1 MRLRGTGAPVVA
13 LRAYSGR
20 KQGCRRI
27 PVDAQIRT
35 SRMRGALGGPRVLLR
50 RLREVMAEPVSAQD
64 RLDKVVVLIA
74 ANMVAEV
81 CSVYVLRVDGTLELY
96 ATEGLKREAVH
107 ETVLKSDEGL
117 VGLVASEANPINLSD
132 AQAHPA
138 FSFRPETGE
147 EIYHSFL
154 GVPVL
159 RAGNTLGVLVVQN
172 RARRTYT
179 EEEEEA
185 LQTTAMVLAEMIASG
200 ELSSIAR
207 PGAEPVARHTMHVTG
222 AALSDGIALGHVV
235 LHEPRVVVTNV
246 IADDVPKELKRLDAS
261 IATFRADL
269 DRLVEHGEA
278 AEGGEH
284 REVLEAYRMFGYDQG
299 WLHKMREAV
308 MTGLTAEAGV
318 ERVQSDTRAR
328 MLRASDPYLRDR
340 LHDLDDLANR
350 LMRVLMGQ
358 DHAPGKEHLPENA
371 IVVARS
377 MGPAALLD
385 YDRKRLRG
393 LVLEEGGPTSHVS
406 IVARALGIPT
416 VGEIENATGLVEPG
430 DAIIVDGSTGNVH
443 MRPPQDI
450 EAAYGERVK
459 LRARRQAQYRALRDK
474 PCVTKDGRAISLM
487 INAGLVIDLPHLD
500 ETGAAGIGLFRTELQ
515 FMVAATLPRTGD
527 QLGLYRTVLDA
538 AGKRPVTFRTLDIGG
553 DKVLPYMRNVQ
564 EENPALGWRAI
575 RLGLDRPGLLRSQVR
590 AMLRAAGGR
599 ELRLMFPMISMVEEF
614 DKAKALVEVELT
626 HLRRHGHALP
636 ERVQIGT
643 MLEVPALLYQL
654 DELLDRV
661 DFLSVGSNDLMQFLY
676 AADRGNAHVAH
687 RFDPLSTP
695 VLRALKE
702 IADKGKKHG
711 KPVALCGELASQPIG
726 AMALAILGY
735 RSMSLSP
742 SAVGPV
748 KALLLD
754 LDCSKGEAAILPF
767 LAQPVGSV
775 SIRHKLEGFAAAEG
789 LQL

>member
-1 MRLRGTGAPVVA
+1 
-13 LRAYSGR
+13 
-20 KQGCRRI
+20 
-27 PVDAQIRT
+27 
-35 SRMRGALGGPRVLLR
+35 MRGALGGPRVLLR
-50 RLREVMAEPVSAQD
+50 RLREVMAEPVSAQE

-107 ETVLKSDEGL
+107 ETVLKADEGL
-117 VGLVASEANPINLSD
+117 VGLVASEANPINLSE
-132 AQAHPA
+132 AHAHPA

-159 RAGNTLGVLVVQN
+159 RAGNTLGVLTVQN

-200 ELSSIAR
+200 ELSSIAK
-207 PGAEPVARHTMHVTG
+207 PGAEPAARHTTHMQGT
-222 AALSDGIALGHVV
+222 ALSDGIALGHVV

-246 IADDVPKELKRLDAS
+246 IADDVPRELKRLDAA
-261 IATFRADL
+261 ITTLRADL
-269 DRLVEHGEA
+269 DRMVEHRDVA
-278 AEGGEH
+278 DGGEH
-284 REVLEAYRMFGYDQG
+284 RDVLEAYRMFSYDQG
-299 WLHKMREAV
+299 WLHKIREAV
-308 MTGLTAEAGV
+308 STGLTAEAGA

-358 DHAPGKEHLPENA
+358 DHAPGKEHLPDNA

-385 YDRKRLRG
+385 YDRKKLRG
-393 LVLEEGGPTSHVS
+393 LILEEGGPTSHVS

-416 VGEIENATGLVEPG
+416 VGEITNATGLVEPG
-430 DAIIVDGSTGNVH
+430 DAIIVDGSTGHVH

-459 LRARRQAQYRALRDK
+459 LRARRQAQYRALRDR
-474 PCVTKDGRAISLM
+474 PCVTKDGCKMALM
-487 INAGLVIDLPHLD
+487 INAGLTIDLPHLD

-515 FMVAATLPRTGD
+515 FMVADTLPRTGE
-527 QLGLYRTVLDA
+527 QLALYRTVLDA
-538 AGKRPVTFRTLDIGG
+538 ADKRPVTFRTLDIGG
-553 DKVLPYMRNVQ
+553 DKVLPYMRNVE

-599 ELRLMFPMISMVEEF
+599 ELRLMFPMIAAIEEF
-614 DKAKALVEVELT
+614 DKAKSLVEVELT

-636 ERVQIGT
+636 ERVHIGT
-643 MLEVPALLYQL
+643 MLEVPSLLFQL
-654 DELLDRV
+654 DELLERV

-676 AADRGNAHVAH
+676 AADRGNTHVAH
-687 RFDPLSTP
+687 RFDPLSAP
-695 VLRALKE
+695 VLRALKD
-702 IADKGKKHG
+702 IADKAQKHG
-711 KPVALCGELASQPIG
+711 KPVAVCGELASQPIG
-726 AMALAILGY
+726 ALALAILGY
-735 RSMSLSP
+735 RSLSLSP
-742 SAVGPV
+742 SAVGPI
-748 KALLLD
+748 KAMMLE
-754 LDCSKGEAAILPF
+754 LDCKKGEAAILPF